1 MQCWTDLDQVPSPF
15 GPSVVTIGNF
25 DGVHLGHRRVLT
37 AMVADARAVGIRA
50 VAVTFQP
57 HPRQLHEPDQAPE
70 LITGMADRV
79 ELLAETGL
87 DAVLIQEYTW
97 EFAHQSPEQFV
108 RRYLVDGLS
117 AVVVVVGKD
126 VRFGWQ
132 NTGDLA
138 TMLALGKQYGF
149 AVEVID
155 DVRVSEET
163 PVGHR
168 RWSSSWVREL
178 LNAGKVAQAAQI
190 LGRPHRVRGV
200 VVRGDARG
208 RTLGFPTANV
218 SADLSGMIPA
228 DGVYAGWL
236 TRVTDQHAVPSR
248 RMPAAISVGTN
259 PTFDGS
265 TRRVEAYV
273 IGRGDLDLYDEEVLI
288 EFVKWLR
295 PTLRFDSV
303 DQLIEAMHADVAKAR
318 IVLGA

>member
-1 MQCWTDLDQVPSPF
+1 
-15 GPSVVTIGNF
+15 
-25 DGVHLGHRRVLT
+25 
-37 AMVADARAVGIRA
+37 
-50 VAVTFQP
+50 
-57 HPRQLHEPDQAPE
+57 
-70 LITGMADRV
+70 MADRV